1 MEILQTF
8 DDLNRLGR
16 KGLAVLIDPDKCSNN
31 HLKRLIDTGLEC
43 DLDYFVV
50 GGSLIL
56 KDQLDQII
64 RSIKSSCEIPVISF
78 PGNINHL
85 CRYADGILF
94 LSLISGRN
102 PEYLIGQQVQA
113 APLLKQMDIEVIST
127 GYMIVGNNDTT
138 VAYISNTQPIPL
150 NNISIA
156 VSTALA
162 GEMLGL
168 KTIYLDAGSG
178 AKYPVPYEMINSVK
192 NNISIPLIVGGGIK
206 TQESAV
212 AALSA
217 GADIIVIGNGVEE
230 KLDLL
235 IKISKVIND
244 YNSKLE
250 VH

>member
-1 MEILQTF
+1 MKILQTF
-8 DDLNRLGR
+8 DELNRLGR
-16 KGLAVLIDPDKCSNN
+16 KGLAVLIDPDKCDTA
-31 HLKRLIDTGLEC
+31 HLKRLIDTGVEC
-43 DLDYFVV
+43 ELDYFLV

-56 KDQLDQII
+56 NDQLESII
-64 RSIKSSCEIPVISF
+64 KSIKSSCEIPVVTF
-78 PGNINHL
+78 PGNAYHL
-85 CRYADGILF
+85 CKHADGILF

-113 APLLKQMDIEVIST
+113 APLLKQMDVEVIST

-150 NNISIA
+150 NNSAIA

-162 GEMLGL
+162 GEMLGI

-178 AKYPVPYEMINSVK
+178 AKYPVPYEMIKSVK

-206 TQESAV
+206 TQEAAS

-217 GADIIVIGNGVEE
+217 GADIIVIGNGVE
-230 KLDLL
+230 KKFDLL
-235 IKISKVIND
+235 IKIAKVIND
-244 YNSKLE
+244 YNSKLK

>member
-1 MEILQTF
+1 MRILQTF

-16 KGLAVLIDPDKCSNN
+16 KGLAVLIDQDKCNNN

-56 KDQLDQII
+56 EDQLDSII
-64 RSIKSSCEIPVISF
+64 GSIKSSCEIPVILF

-85 CRYADGILF
+85 SRHADGILF

-138 VAYISNTQPIPL
+138 VAYISNTKPIPL
-150 NNISIA
+150 NNNSIA

-178 AKYPVPYEMINSVK
+178 AKYPVPYEMIKSVK

-206 TQESAV
+206 TQEAAV

-230 KLDLL
+230 KFDLL
-235 IKISKVIND
+235 IMISEVIND

-250 VH
+250 IH

>member
-16 KGLAVLIDPDKCSNN
+16 KGLAVLIDPDKCSNT
-31 HLKRLIDTGLEC
+31 HLKWLIDTGLKC

-56 KDQLDQII
+56 KDQSELII

-78 PGNINHL
+78 PGNISQL

-127 GYMIVGNNDTT
+127 GYMIVGNSDTT

-206 TQESAV
+206 TQEAAV

-235 IKISKVIND
+235 IKISKVIYD

>member
-16 KGLAVLIDPDKCSNN
+16 KGLAVLIDPDKCTNT
-31 HLKRLIDTGLEC
+31 HLKRLIDTGLKC

-56 KDQLDQII
+56 KDQSELII

-78 PGNINHL
+78 PGNISQL

-127 GYMIVGNNDTT
+127 GYMIVGNSDTT

-206 TQESAV
+206 TQEAAG

-235 IKISKVIND
+235 IKISKVIYD

>member
-1 MEILQTF
+1 MKILQTF
-8 DDLNRLGR
+8 DDLNKLGR
-16 KGLAVLIDPDKCSNN
+16 KGLAVLIDPDKCDET
-31 HLKRLIDTGLEC
+31 HLERLIDTGLEC
-43 DLDYFVV
+43 ELDYFLV

-56 KDQLDQII
+56 NDQLESII
-64 RSIKSSCEIPVISF
+64 QSIKSSCEIPVVTF
-78 PGNINHL
+78 PGNAYHL
-85 CRYADGILF
+85 CRHADGILF

-113 APLLKQMDIEVIST
+113 APLLKQMDVEVISI

-150 NNISIA
+150 NNSAIA

-168 KTIYLDAGSG
+168 KSIYLDAGSG
-178 AKYPVPYEMINSVK
+178 AKYPVPYEMIKSVK

-206 TQESAV
+206 TQEAAS

-217 GADIIVIGNGVEE
+217 GADIIVIGNGVE
-230 KLDLL
+230 KKSDLL
-235 IKISKVIND
+235 IKISKVIKD